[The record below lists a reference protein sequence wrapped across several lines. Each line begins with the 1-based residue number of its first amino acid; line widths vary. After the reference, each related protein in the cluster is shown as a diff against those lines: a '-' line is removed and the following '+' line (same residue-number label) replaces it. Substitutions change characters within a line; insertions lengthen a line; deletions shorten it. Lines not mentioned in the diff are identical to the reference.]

1 MTGKTHDLAS
11 TTALILFVL
20 FAPEYFGFVLPVM
33 TLPTAVVAFGANFIG
48 GLFPDID
55 QPTSDF
61 WDNFR
66 FGPLVAKVIC
76 PAIGGHR
83 HLSHSLLGLALTG
96 GGLKL
101 LFEALSPLILI
112 DFVPV
117 WWAFMIGVVSHL
129 ATDIITKDGLPLLWP
144 LKWRFGIPPIKA
156 LRIRAGSFMENLVI
170 FPGLLLYTFYL
181 IYTHQDKVLF
191 LLKNIVK

>member
-1 MTGKTHDLAS
+1 
-11 TTALILFVL
+11 
-20 FAPEYFGFVLPVM
+20 
-33 TLPTAVVAFGANFIG
+33 
-48 GLFPDID
+48 
-55 QPTSDF
+55 
-61 WDNFR
+61 
-66 FGPLVAKVIC
+66 
-76 PAIGGHR
+76 
-83 HLSHSLLGLALTG
+83 
-96 GGLKL
+96 
-101 LFEALSPLILI
+101 
-112 DFVPV
+112 
-117 WWAFMIGVVSHL
+117 MIGVVSHL